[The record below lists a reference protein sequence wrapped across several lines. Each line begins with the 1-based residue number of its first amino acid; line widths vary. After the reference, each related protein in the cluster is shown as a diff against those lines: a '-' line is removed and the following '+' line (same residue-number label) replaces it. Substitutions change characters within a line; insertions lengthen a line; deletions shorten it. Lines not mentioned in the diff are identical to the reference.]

1 MRSSMSRIALCA
13 VAFFA
18 LGNDDCDSEQEAPP
32 KPTDPFSD
40 ADLQIS
46 QQLDLGRLYGDVVG
60 KRIGHFVQ
68 NHPSADAKAGRPY
81 YCLDIRTV
89 NTSHQATDTAYCGIR
104 QVVYDSVQIGTKL
117 PIEHTYNV
125 YEIAQLNGR
134 IVDRRAEP
142 EKPAWYVVV
151 DHATEVKVYRV
162 DPQSY
167 YRYLELG
174 QVLPFTPHHFRTEG
188 GAGFT
193 PSDQAVSRRSS
204 SESTAPAPEAGAS
217 NSVP

>member
-1 MRSSMSRIALCA
+1 MRTRMSRIALSA
-13 VAFFA
+13 VVFFT
-18 LGNDDCDSEQEAPP
+18 LGANGCDSRPT
-32 KPTDPFSD
+32 TDPFTD

-46 QQLDLGRLYGDVVG
+46 QQLDLGRLHGGVVN
-60 KRIGHFVQ
+60 KRIGYFVQ
-68 NHPSADAKAGRPY
+68 DHPSADARAGRPY
-81 YCLDIRTV
+81 YCLDVRTTDTA
-89 NTSHQATDTAYCGIR
+89 NQATDTAYCGVR
-104 QVVYDSVQIGTKL
+104 QVVYDSVAIGTKL
-117 PIEHTYNV
+117 PIERTYNV

-142 EKPAWYVVV
+142 WKSAWYIVI

-174 QVLPFTPHHFRTEG
+174 QTLP
-188 GAGFT
+188 FT

-204 SESTAPAPEAGAS
+204 SEPAAPTAAEAPASTGV
-217 NSVP
+217 VP